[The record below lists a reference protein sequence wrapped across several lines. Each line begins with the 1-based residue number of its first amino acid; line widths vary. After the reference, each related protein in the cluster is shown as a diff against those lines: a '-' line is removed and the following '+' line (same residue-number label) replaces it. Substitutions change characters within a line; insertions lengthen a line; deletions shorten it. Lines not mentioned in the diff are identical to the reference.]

1 MTRDEIQA
9 FVREVIGSGSS
20 FSSEGINAQVE
31 KIVERWEE
39 DRSEACREAVSN
51 DRFWG
56 REPE

>member
-1 MTRDEIQA
+1 MTKDEMRV
-9 FVREVIGSGSS
+9 FVREVIQSGSS

-39 DRSEACREAVSN
+39 DRSEACREAVSD